1 MARLI
6 LAILIAIF
14 CCILLIACES
24 DKPELPSTAP
34 MPFLGGTGAVAS
46 TDYRMGFPTDHAG
59 HPEFDIEWWYLTSN
73 LSDDNGNEYA
83 FQWTLFRFANR
94 EADNSWDGGQIYMG
108 HASLHS
114 DKEHWFNEKFASG
127 GSNRAGV
134 QQVPLNYFIDNWYWQ
149 SDGITRF
156 PSTVFA
162 DIALPNKRAKISLS
176 LESTSEFVLH
186 GEDGYSIKTAD
197 QSHASHYY
205 SQPFIKAHGTLE
217 IEGKRITVS
226 GSAWYDHEWSSQLV
240 NTDTL
245 GWDWVSLH
253 LDSGDKLMAF
263 RMRTE
268 GSEYVTGTHISSD
281 GRDTLLL
288 PEDIDMQIVQPASS
302 ESASRYPLSW
312 RITVPSMDLTLQIE
326 ATKET
331 AENKGVFSYYEGPV
345 VIEGSHQGRGFL
357 EMTGY

>member
-1 MARLI
+1 MLLVFCFI
-6 LAILIAIF
+6 LVV
-14 CCILLIACES
+14 ACDS
-24 DKPELPSTAP
+24 NTPEPHSEAP
-34 MPFLGGTGAVAS
+34 IPFLSGTGAVAS
-46 TDYRMGFPTDHAG
+46 KDYGIGFPADHAS
-59 HPEFDIEWWYLTSN
+59 HPDFDIEWWYLTSN

-94 EADNSWDGGQIYMG
+94 EADNNWDAGQIYMG

-114 DKEHWFNEKFASG
+114 NNQHWFNEKFASG
-127 GSNRAGV
+127 GSDRAGV
-134 QQVPLNYFIDNWYWQ
+134 HQAPLNYFIDNWYWQ
-149 SDGITRF
+149 SEDEMRF

-162 DIALPNKRAKISLS
+162 DIALPDKRAKVSLS
-176 LESTSEFVLH
+176 LESDAEFVLH
-186 GEDGYSIKTAD
+186 GDKGYSIKTAD

-205 SQPFIKAHGTLE
+205 SQPFIKAQGTLE
-217 IEGKRITVS
+217 MNGKRISVS

-268 GSEYVTGTHISSD
+268 ESEYVTGTYITSD
-281 GRDTLLL
+281 GHNTLLL
-288 PEDIDMQIVQPASS
+288 SDDINMQIVQPASD
-302 ESASRYPLSW
+302 ESASRYPLMW
-312 RITVPSMDLTLQIE
+312 QIVVPSLDLNLQIQ
-326 ATKET
+326 AIKDA
-331 AENKGVFSYYEGPV
+331 AENEGIFSYYEGAV
-345 VIEGSHQGRGFL
+345 AIDGSHQGRGFL